1 VLAETNETFANLIK
15 YITTAGPY
23 AALVTAV
30 MPLAMQLA
38 INHGKMT
45 ADAIPMEGIR
55 SKEDLLAEYE
65 RGMQAESMAD
75 AA

>member
-1 VLAETNETFANLIK
+1 
-15 YITTAGPY
+15 
-23 AALVTAV
+23 
-30 MPLAMQLA
+30 
-38 INHGKMT
+38 MT